1 MRFYT
6 VPDAKTARHSVVWAM
21 VLIGSFYIMT
31 TFLGFGAA
39 TIVGPDFIK
48 THGGTNMSAPLLA
61 NALAGS
67 IFFAF
72 ISAIAFATILAVV
85 AGLTISATTSFSH
98 DFWTNVIHNGVERK
112 PGEEVL
118 VARISAFVV
127 GAVAIAIAIVLGPTA
142 NVAFLVALAFA
153 VAASANLPVIV
164 LSIFWR
170 RFNTAGAV
178 SGLAVGLLASIG
190 LILVSPSLMAI
201 DPPTVTGTARHLIQ
215 AKAWFPLE
223 NPGILSIPLGFI
235 GAIVGTLRQ
244 SRTVIAGQVQR
255 TAGAVEHGA
264 GRGEGDGALRGR
276 GQ

>member
-1 MRFYT
+1 
-6 VPDAKTARHSVVWAM
+6 M
-21 VLIGSFYIMT
+21 VLIGTFYIMT

-61 NALAGS
+61 QALAGN

-98 DFWTNVIHNGVERK
+98 DFWTNVIHSGVERK
-112 PGEEVL
+112 PGEEVM

-127 GAVAIAIAIVLGPTA
+127 GAVAIGIAILLGPTA

-178 SGLAVGLLASIG
+178 TGLGVGLLASIG
-190 LILVSPSLMAI
+190 LIIVSPSLMAI
-201 DPPTVTGTARHLIQ
+201 DPPTVVGTARHLIQ
-215 AKAWFPLE
+215 AKALFPLE

-235 GAIVGTLRQ
+235 GAIVGTLLSNEPSSQEKFNELLVR
-244 SRTVIAGQVQR
+244 SNTGLGAERAGS
-255 TAGAVEHGA
+255 H
-264 GRGEGDGALRGR
+264 
-276 GQ
+276 